1 MQKDN
6 GPAQLPIAVV
16 GMACRVPGADGL
28 SEFWRLLMDGGC
40 TVENA
45 PRTRFNRPYG
55 VPGTTIRTGLLDG
68 VDRFDAEFFGIS
80 PREAMGMDPQQ
91 RLFLE
96 TAWEA
101 LEDGGQDTA
110 KLAGTA
116 TGVYVGTCNV
126 HYWDLL
132 ATAGTPDM
140 HASLGSGSRATM
152 TGRLSFALDANGPGL
167 SVDTACSSSLAAIAL
182 ACQSL
187 RAGESTTAVAG
198 GSQLL
203 VASTETQGYVD
214 AGVFSAE
221 NCKFG
226 DAHADGFVF
235 SEGVGAV
242 FLKPLAQALADGDP
256 VRAVIR
262 GWGMNNDG
270 ADSGT
275 MISPALGGQRQM
287 LRRAYENAGVPVT
300 EVDYVEAHGT
310 GTPAG
315 DPVELGAI
323 GAVLGEP
330 GERPADRPLPVGSV
344 KSNIGHTGAAAGVI
358 GLIKSV
364 LVLQHRTVPPTL
376 HVTERTPAVDWDGLG
391 IDLPT
396 TARHLTAEGRPLTA
410 GVSGFGISG
419 TNVHLVVGEAD
430 PAADTLRT
438 RGEAAPA
445 ETGRE
450 HLLALSAASRVA
462 LRARAHDL
470 AEHLTSPAE
479 PGAREGAD
487 RPVGLADICH
497 TAAER
502 RAHHGYRLA
511 VVGDSREALAE
522 RLREALET
530 GREPVFAGSPRVA
543 FVFSGHGSQWVGM
556 GRELMAVS
564 PAFRAALKRCDE
576 AVAAETG
583 WSVIDRLTDGTDLVA
598 ETVAVVHPVL
608 WALQVSLAE
617 TWQAWGVRPDVVIG
631 HSMGESAAACVS
643 GALSHAD
650 AASVVC
656 RRSRL
661 IRDRVAGR
669 GTMAVVALPAEGA
682 EQVIGELAVNVSVAA
697 SNGPRTTVLAGEVEG
712 IEKIKAELDVRDV
725 FCRVMKAEAAS
736 HCSQMDPVLDELA
749 AELAELA
756 PRTGRIPLRSTVT
769 GELMDGSGLDASY
782 WTRNLRGRVHFRE
795 AVLSTAEEAETVF
808 VEISPHPV
816 LLSAVQES
824 LQEAALPGTATG
836 SLIRAEPERETLLS
850 ALGAV
855 YEAGVA
861 VDWTGLYGEGR
872 CVALPA
878 YPWQRESHW
887 YEELDEDA
895 PVGAPGDGTAG
906 PPRSA
911 GEQIHEFPLSD
922 PDSPF
927 LADAPAH
934 GPALLHGPA
943 FAEAARVAAVRAA
956 GTDALRLTDVSI
968 DDALAVADGDA
979 PVLRVRL
986 TPAPAEAGWR
996 FEVTSRPAGGGPEGP
1011 VLCGGAVTVLPASP
1025 APVTEPVLE
1034 TLARCPEHWDADAFY
1049 GRVAGH
1055 KQLHRVLEAV
1065 WLGRGEAVA
1074 RLRRPTGLPSHP
1086 AHPVHPAL
1094 LAAASQPALALL
1106 PDLSYLTEHVAEV
1119 AVYGPEAEVLW
1130 SRCRITDATP
1140 DGVLHLDMALL
1151 DEGGRVVADVKG
1163 MRMRRTS
1170 ALAEDGNTAGGLA
1183 PGKENHGMAADL
1195 GRGPSAAAGQGTDSG
1210 IELTGQ
1216 LRLTDPSSGF
1226 VIELQGS
1233 LRISRDRPVPQTA
1246 PALTPTAPP
1255 ATVAPVPVAAPLAG
1269 PTPVTAPRPAPRP
1282 APGTVT
1288 RALPDVAPETAPDA
1302 GPAPDDRP
1310 MADRVAEQVAAVL
1323 RTRTAKLDVNKPL
1336 HALGMDSLMAA
1347 ELRKRLEEHL
1357 GIAVPLTSL
1366 ARGTTTAGLARAL
1379 GARNAA

>member
-1 MQKDN
+1 MAKDN
-6 GPAQLPIAVV
+6 EPAQIPIAVV

-28 SEFWRLLMDGGC
+28 SEFWRLLMDGVC
-40 TVENA
+40 TVEDA

-55 VPGTTIRTGLLDG
+55 VPGTTIRAGLLDG

-110 KLAGTA
+110 KLAGTR

-132 ATAGTPDM
+132 AAAGNPDM

-152 TGRLSFALDANGPGL
+152 TGRLSFALDVNGPGL
-167 SVDTACSSSLAAIAL
+167 SVDAACSSSLAAIAL

-187 RAGESTTAVAG
+187 RAGESAAAIAG

-203 VASTETQGYVD
+203 IANTETQGYVD

-226 DAHADGFVF
+226 DASADGFVF

-287 LRRAYENAGVPVT
+287 LLRAYENAGVPAS
-300 EVDYVEAHGT
+300 EVDYIEAHGT

-323 GAVLGEP
+323 GAVLGAP
-330 GERPADRPLPVGSV
+330 GERADDRPLLVGSV
-344 KSNIGHTGAAAGVI
+344 KSNIGHTGSAAGVL
-358 GLIKSV
+358 GLIKAV
-364 LVLQHRTVPPTL
+364 LVLKHRTVPPTL
-376 HVTERTPAVDWDGLG
+376 HVTEPTPAVEWDGYGLE
-391 IDLPT
+391 LACT
-396 TARHLTAEGRPLTA
+396 TRQLTAEGRPLTA

-419 TNVHLVVGEAD
+419 TNVHLVVSEPD
-430 PAADTLRT
+430 PAADTLRR

-450 HLLALSAASRVA
+450 HLLALSAASREA
-462 LRARAHDL
+462 LRARASDL
-470 AEHLTSPAE
+470 AEHLQASAA
-479 PGAREGAD
+479 PGAEEATNHPGD
-487 RPVGLADICH
+487 LADICH
-497 TAAER
+497 TAAVR

-511 VVGDSREALAE
+511 VVGDSRQALAG
-522 RLREALET
+522 RLREVLEQD
-530 GREPVFAGSPRVA
+530 REPVYAGSPRVA

-556 GRELMAVS
+556 GRELMAAS
-564 PAFRAALKRCDE
+564 PAFRAALERCDE
-576 AVAAETG
+576 AVRTETG
-583 WSVIDRLTDGTDLVA
+583 WSVTDRLTDGTDLVA

-617 TWQAWGVRPDVVIG
+617 TWRAWGVEPDVVIG

-643 GALSHAD
+643 GALSLAD

-656 RRSRL
+656 RRARL

-669 GTMAVVALPAEGA
+669 GTMAVIALAAEEA
-682 EQVIGELAVNVSVAA
+682 VQLIRELAVNVSVAA

-749 AELAELA
+749 GELAQLA

-769 GELMDGSGLDASY
+769 GELLDGSGLDASY

-795 AVLSTAEEAETVF
+795 AVLSTAQEAETVF

-816 LLSAVQES
+816 LLGAIQES
-824 LQEAALPGTATG
+824 LQEAELPGTATG
-836 SLIRAEPERETLLS
+836 SLVRAEPERETLLS

-872 CVALPA
+872 CVDLPA

-895 PVGAPGDGTAG
+895 STGALRDGMAG
-906 PPRSA
+906 PPQ
-911 GEQIHEFPLSD
+911 GERIHEFPLGD

-943 FAEAARVAAVRAA
+943 FAEAARVAAARAA
-956 GTDALRLTDVSI
+956 GTDALRLADVSI
-968 DDALAVADGDA
+968 ADALVVAGDA

-986 TPAPAEAGWR
+986 TPAEAGWR
-996 FEVTSRPAGGGPEGP
+996 FEVTSRPGKGGAEGP
-1011 VLCGGAVTVLPASP
+1011 VLCDGAVTVPPASP
-1025 APVTEPVLE
+1025 APAQEPVE
-1034 TLARCPEHWDADAFY
+1034 ATLARCPEHWDADAFY
-1049 GRVAGH
+1049 GRIAGH
-1055 KQLHRVLEAV
+1055 KELYRVLDEV

-1074 RLRRPTGLPSHP
+1074 RLRRPAGLRPHP
-1086 AHPVHPAL
+1086 DHPVHPAL
-1094 LAAASQPALALL
+1094 LTAASQPALALL
-1106 PDLSYLTEHVAEV
+1106 PDMSYLTEHAAEV
-1119 AVYGPEAEVLW
+1119 AVHGPDAEVLW

-1140 DGVLHLDMALL
+1140 DGLLHLDMALL
-1151 DEGGRVVADVKG
+1151 DEGGRVVAEVNG
-1163 MRMRRTS
+1163 MRMRRAPAPAGDRNTAD
-1170 ALAEDGNTAGGLA
+1170 ALAAS
-1183 PGKENHGMAADL
+1183 KENDSMTAHLD
-1195 GRGPSAAAGQGTDSG
+1195 RTPSAAARQGADSG

-1233 LRISRDRPVPQTA
+1233 LRISLDQAPGTAAA
-1246 PALTPTAPP
+1246 PAGT
-1255 ATVAPVPVAAPLAG
+1255 TVPVPVAAPF
-1269 PTPVTAPRPAPRP
+1269 PAPRP
-1282 APGTVT
+1282 APSTVSH
-1288 RALPDVAPETAPDA
+1288 ALPSAAPETAPA
-1302 GPAPDDRP
+1302 PGPASDDRP

-1323 RTRTAKLDVNKPL
+1323 RTRVAKLDVNKPL
-1336 HALGMDSLMAA
+1336 HALGMDSLMAT
-1347 ELRKRLEEHL
+1347 ELRKRLENHL
-1357 GIAVPLTSL
+1357 GTTVPLTTL

-1379 GARNAA
+1379 AAHTAA